1 LWIADFKW
9 SALGAFEALRIMG
22 IQRESGEGRKM
33 EQRRKQILSWC
44 LYDWANSAFACTIMA
59 AVLPV
64 FYSSVAGANLNKT
77 TASSY
82 WGYTN
87 TIAMLIVACSAP
99 ILGALADHRGIKKQ
113 FLAFFAGMGI
123 VSTSLLFFVGR
134 GDWFLASLLYIIGM
148 VGFSG
153 GNNFYDSLLP
163 HVAGAK
169 DIDRISSLGYALG
182 YLGGGILLALN
193 LAMILKPHWFGI
205 ADAEWG
211 TRYSF
216 VTVGV
221 WWATFSI
228 PILKNVPEPPVVP
241 IPGESSNSL
250 RASLQRLSLTF
261 HHIRQYREAFKF
273 LLAFW
278 LFNDGIGTIISM
290 AVIFG
295 AEINIS
301 QGNLIGS
308 ILAVQFI
315 GIPFSL
321 LFGRLAGRMG
331 TKQAIFL
338 GLAVYTG
345 ISVGGYFIQTALHF
359 WILAVLVGFV
369 QGGTQALSRSLFGT
383 MIPKSRSA
391 EFFSFYDV
399 SSKFA
404 GIIGPFVFGLVGQLT
419 GSSRLS
425 VFALVIFFIGGGII
439 LSTVNEE
446 EGRARA
452 LS

>member
-1 LWIADFKW
+1 MEK
-9 SALGAFEALRIMG
+9 
-22 IQRESGEGRKM
+22 QRGKM
-33 EQRRKQILSWC
+33 ILSWC
-44 LYDWANSAFACTIMA
+44 LYDWANSAFATTIMA

-64 FYSSVAGANLNKT
+64 FYSSVAGANLSKT

-87 TIAMLIVACSAP
+87 TLAMLVVAFSAP
-99 ILGALADHRGIKKQ
+99 ILGALADHRGIKKR
-113 FLAFFAGMGI
+113 FLALFAGMGI
-123 VSTSLLFFVGR
+123 VSTSFLVLVGK

-163 HVAGAK
+163 HVAGEK

-182 YLGGGILLALN
+182 YLGGGILLAFN
-193 LAMILKPHWFGI
+193 VAMILKPHWFGI

-216 VTVGV
+216 LTVGV
-221 WWATFSI
+221 WWAAFSI

-241 IPGESSNSL
+241 IPGESSNPL
-250 RASLQRLSLTF
+250 RASLQRLSLTLRNL
-261 HHIRQYREAFKF
+261 RQYREAFKF
-273 LLAFW
+273 LIAFW

-295 AEINIS
+295 AEINIP
-301 QGNLIGS
+301 QAHLIGS

-315 GIPFSL
+315 GIPFSI

-331 TKQAIFL
+331 TKRAIFL

-345 ISVGGYFIQTALHF
+345 ISIGGYFIQTALHF

-425 VFALVIFFIGGGII
+425 VVALVIFFIGGGMI
-439 LSTVNEE
+439 LFTVNEK

-452 LS
+452 FS

>member
-1 LWIADFKW
+1 
-9 SALGAFEALRIMG
+9 
-22 IQRESGEGRKM
+22 M
-33 EQRRKQILSWC
+33 EKERRKLILSWC
-44 LYDWANSAFACTIMA
+44 LYDWANSAFATTIMA

-64 FYSSVAGANLNKT
+64 FYSSIAGADLSKT
-77 TASSY
+77 MASSY

-87 TIAMLIVACSAP
+87 TIAMLIVAFTAP
-99 ILGALADHRGIKKQ
+99 ILGALADHSGTKKR
-113 FLAFFAGMGI
+113 FLALFAGMGA
-123 VSTSLLFFVGR
+123 VSTAMLVFVGR

-163 HVAGAK
+163 HVAGEK
-169 DIDRISSLGYALG
+169 DIDRISSYGYALG
-182 YLGGGILLALN
+182 YLGGGILLAFN

-205 ADAEWG
+205 PDAEWG

-216 VTVGV
+216 LTVGV
-221 WWATFSI
+221 WWTFFSI
-228 PILKNVPEPPVVP
+228 PILKNVPEPPIVP
-241 IPGESSNSL
+241 IAGESTNPL

-261 HHIRQYREAFKF
+261 HSLRQYQEAFKF
-273 LLAFW
+273 LVAFW
-278 LFNDGIGTIISM
+278 LYNDGIGTIISM

-295 AEINIS
+295 AEINIP
-301 QGNLIGS
+301 QAHLIGS

-315 GIPFSL
+315 GIPFSV
-321 LFGRLAGRMG
+321 LFGRLAGWMG
-331 TKQAIFL
+331 TKHAIFL

-345 ISVGGYFIQTALHF
+345 ISLGGYFIQTALHF

-404 GIIGPFVFGLVGQLT
+404 GIIGPFVFGIVGQMT

-425 VFALVIFFIGGGII
+425 VVALVVFFIGGGII
-439 LSTVNEE
+439 LLTVNEK

-452 LS
+452 FS

>member
-1 LWIADFKW
+1 MD
-9 SALGAFEALRIMG
+9 G
-22 IQRESGEGRKM
+22 
-33 EQRRKQILSWC
+33 QRRKLILSWC
-44 LYDWANSAFACTIMA
+44 LYDWANSAFATTIMA

-64 FYSSVAGANLNKT
+64 FYSSVAGANLSKT

-99 ILGALADHRGIKKQ
+99 LLGALADHKGTKKR
-113 FLAFFAGMGI
+113 FLAFFAALGV
-123 VSTSLLFFVGR
+123 VSTSLLVFVGR
-134 GDWFLASLLYIIGM
+134 GDWFLASFLYIIGM

-163 HVAGAK
+163 HVAGER
-169 DIDRISSLGYALG
+169 DMDRISSYGYALG
-182 YLGGGILLALN
+182 YLGGGILLAFN
-193 LAMILKPHWFGI
+193 LSMILKPHWFGI
-205 ADAEWG
+205 PDAEWG

-216 VTVGV
+216 LTVGV
-221 WWATFSI
+221 WWILFSI
-228 PILKNVPEPPVVP
+228 PLLKNVPEPAVVP
-241 IPGESSNSL
+241 IPGESPHPL
-250 RASLQRLSLTF
+250 RASIQRLSLTF
-261 HHIRQYREAFKF
+261 HNLRQYREAFKF
-273 LLAFW
+273 LVAFW
-278 LFNDGIGTIISM
+278 LYNDGIGTIISM

-295 AEINIS
+295 AEINIP
-301 QGNLIGS
+301 QGHLIGS

-315 GIPFSL
+315 GIPFSI
-321 LFGRLAGRMG
+321 LFGRLAGWLG
-331 TKQAIFL
+331 TKRAIFL
-338 GLAVYTG
+338 GLTVYTG
-345 ISVGGYFIQTALHF
+345 ISIGGYFIQTALHF

-369 QGGTQALSRSLFGT
+369 QGGTQALSRSFFGT

-425 VFALVIFFIGGGII
+425 VVALVIFFVGGG
-439 LSTVNEE
+439 LTLFTVNEK
-446 EGRARA
+446 EGRSRA

>member
-1 LWIADFKW
+1 
-9 SALGAFEALRIMG
+9 
-22 IQRESGEGRKM
+22 M
-33 EQRRKQILSWC
+33 EKQRRKMVLSWC
-44 LYDWANSAFACTIMA
+44 LYDWANSAFASTIMA

-64 FYSSVAGANLNKT
+64 FYSTVAGANLSKT

-87 TIAMLIVACSAP
+87 TLAMLVVAFSAP
-99 ILGALADHRGIKKQ
+99 ILGALADHRGIKKR

-123 VSTSLLFFVGR
+123 VSTSFLVLVGK

-163 HVAGAK
+163 HVAGEK

-182 YLGGGILLALN
+182 YLGGGILLAFN

-216 VTVGV
+216 LTVGV
-221 WWATFSI
+221 WWAAFSI
-228 PILKNVPEPPVVP
+228 PIMKNVPEPPVVP
-241 IPGESSNSL
+241 IPGESSSPL

-261 HHIRQYREAFKF
+261 HNLRQYREAFKF
-273 LLAFW
+273 LVAFW
-278 LFNDGIGTIISM
+278 LFNDGIGTIITM

-295 AEINIS
+295 AEINIP
-301 QGNLIGS
+301 QAHLIGS

-315 GIPFSL
+315 GIPFSI
-321 LFGRLAGRMG
+321 LFGRLAGWMG
-331 TKQAIFL
+331 TRQAIFL

-345 ISVGGYFIQTALHF
+345 ISIGGYFIQTALHF

-425 VFALVIFFIGGGII
+425 VVALVVFFIGGGMI
-439 LSTVNEE
+439 LFTVNEK
-446 EGRARA
+446 EGRASA
-452 LS
+452 FS

>member
-1 LWIADFKW
+1 MEK
-9 SALGAFEALRIMG
+9 ER
-22 IQRESGEGRKM
+22 RKM
-33 EQRRKQILSWC
+33 ILSWC
-44 LYDWANSAFACTIMA
+44 LYDWANSAFATTIMA

-64 FYSSVAGANLNKT
+64 FYSSVAGANLSKT

-87 TIAMLIVACSAP
+87 TIAMLIVAITAP
-99 ILGALADHRGIKKQ
+99 ILGALADHSGTKKR
-113 FLAFFAGMGI
+113 FLALFAGMGV
-123 VSTSLLFFVGR
+123 VSTAMLVLVGK

-163 HVAGAK
+163 HVAGEK
-169 DIDRISSLGYALG
+169 DIDRISSYGYALG
-182 YLGGGILLALN
+182 YLGGGILLAFN

-205 ADAEWG
+205 PDAEWG

-216 VTVGV
+216 LTVGV
-221 WWATFSI
+221 WWTLFSV
-228 PILKNVPEPPVVP
+228 PILKNVPEPPIVP
-241 IPGESSNSL
+241 IPGESSNPL
-250 RASLQRLSLTF
+250 RASLQRLSLTI
-261 HHIRQYREAFKF
+261 HNLRQYRQAFKF
-273 LLAFW
+273 LVAFW
-278 LFNDGIGTIISM
+278 LYNDGIGTIISM

-295 AEINIS
+295 AEINIP
-301 QGNLIGS
+301 QGHLIGS

-315 GIPFSL
+315 GIPFTI
-321 LFGRLAGRMG
+321 LFGRLAGWMG
-331 TKQAIFL
+331 TKRTIFL
-338 GLAVYTG
+338 GLAVYAG
-345 ISVGGYFIQTALHF
+345 ISLGGYFIQTALHF

-383 MIPKSRSA
+383 MIPKTRSA

-404 GIIGPFVFGLVGQLT
+404 GIIGPFVFGLVGQMT

-425 VFALVIFFIGGGII
+425 VVALVIFFVGGGII
-439 LSTVNEE
+439 LSTVNEK

-452 LS
+452 AL

>member
-1 LWIADFKW
+1 MD
-9 SALGAFEALRIMG
+9 R
-22 IQRESGEGRKM
+22 
-33 EQRRKQILSWC
+33 QRRKIILSWC
-44 LYDWANSAFACTIMA
+44 LYDWANSAFATTIMA

-64 FYSSVAGANLNKT
+64 FYSSVAGANLSKT
-77 TASSY
+77 MASSY

-87 TIAMLIVACSAP
+87 TIAMLIVASTAP
-99 ILGALADHRGIKKQ
+99 ILGALADHSGTKKR
-113 FLAFFAGMGI
+113 FLALFAGMGV
-123 VSTSLLFFVGR
+123 VSTAMLVFVGR
-134 GDWFLASLLYIIGM
+134 GDWFLASFLYIIGM

-163 HVAGAK
+163 HVAGER
-169 DIDRISSLGYALG
+169 DIDRISSYGYAMG
-182 YLGGGILLALN
+182 YLGGGILLAFN
-193 LAMILKPHWFGI
+193 LSMILKPHWFGI
-205 ADAEWG
+205 PDAEWG

-216 VTVGV
+216 LTVGV
-221 WWATFSI
+221 WWTLFSI
-228 PILKNVPEPPVVP
+228 PILKNVPEPPIVP
-241 IPGESSNSL
+241 IPGESSNPL
-250 RASLQRLSLTF
+250 RASFQRLSLTF
-261 HHIRQYREAFKF
+261 QNLRQYRQAFKF
-273 LLAFW
+273 LVSFW
-278 LFNDGIGTIISM
+278 LYNDGIGTIISM

-295 AEINIS
+295 AEINIP
-301 QGNLIGS
+301 QAHLIGS

-315 GIPFSL
+315 GIPFSI
-321 LFGRLAGRMG
+321 LFGRLAGWVG
-331 TKQAIFL
+331 TKRAIFL

-345 ISVGGYFIQTALHF
+345 ISLGGYFIQTALHF

-404 GIIGPFVFGLVGQLT
+404 GIIGPFVFGIVGQMT

-425 VFALVIFFIGGGII
+425 VVALVIFFIGGGII
-439 LSTVNEE
+439 LLTVNEK

-452 LS
+452 FS

>member
-1 LWIADFKW
+1 
-9 SALGAFEALRIMG
+9 
-22 IQRESGEGRKM
+22 M
-33 EQRRKQILSWC
+33 EKERRKLIISWC
-44 LYDWANSAFACTIMA
+44 LYDWANSAFATTIMA

-87 TIAMLIVACSAP
+87 TIAMLIVAFTAP
-99 ILGALADHRGIKKQ
+99 ILGALADHSGIKKR
-113 FLAFFAGMGI
+113 FLASFAGMGV
-123 VSTSLLFFVGR
+123 VSTAMLVLVGK

-163 HVAGAK
+163 HVAGEK
-169 DIDRISSLGYALG
+169 DIDRISSYGYALG
-182 YLGGGILLALN
+182 YLGGGILLAFN
-193 LAMILKPHWFGI
+193 LSMILKPHWFGI
-205 ADAEWG
+205 PDAEWG

-216 VTVGV
+216 MTVGV
-221 WWATFSI
+221 WWTLFSI
-228 PILKNVPEPPVVP
+228 PILKNVPEPPIVP
-241 IPGESSNSL
+241 IPGESSNPL
-250 RASLQRLSLTF
+250 RASFQRLSLTF
-261 HHIRQYREAFKF
+261 HNLRQYREAFKF
-273 LLAFW
+273 LVAFW
-278 LFNDGIGTIISM
+278 LYNDGIGTIISM

-295 AEINIS
+295 AEINIP
-301 QGNLIGS
+301 QAHLIGS

-315 GIPFSL
+315 GIPFSI
-321 LFGRLAGRMG
+321 LFGRLAGWMG
-331 TKQAIFL
+331 TKRMIFL

-345 ISVGGYFIQTALHF
+345 ISLGGYFIQTALHF

-383 MIPKSRSA
+383 LIPKSRSA

-404 GIIGPFVFGLVGQLT
+404 GIIGPSVFGIVGQMT

-425 VFALVIFFIGGGII
+425 VVALVVFFIGGGLI
-439 LSTVNEE
+439 LLTVNEK
-446 EGRARA
+446 EGRSRA
-452 LS
+452 LL

>member
-1 LWIADFKW
+1 
-9 SALGAFEALRIMG
+9 
-22 IQRESGEGRKM
+22 M
-33 EQRRKQILSWC
+33 EKERRKQILSWC
-44 LYDWANSAFACTIMA
+44 LYDWANSAFASTIMA

-64 FYSSVAGANLNKT
+64 FYSSVAGANLSKT

-87 TIAMLIVACSAP
+87 TLAMLVVAFSAP
-99 ILGALADHRGIKKQ
+99 ILGALADHRGIKKR
-113 FLAFFAGMGI
+113 FLALFAGMGI
-123 VSTSLLFFVGR
+123 VSTSMLVFVGK
-134 GDWFLASLLYIIGM
+134 GDWFLASLFYIIGM

-163 HVAGAK
+163 HVAGEK

-182 YLGGGILLALN
+182 YLGGGILLAFN
-193 LAMILKPHWFGI
+193 VAMILKPHWFGI

-216 VTVGV
+216 LTVGV
-221 WWATFSI
+221 WWAAFSI
-228 PILKNVPEPPVVP
+228 PILKNVPEPPIVP
-241 IPGESSNSL
+241 IPGESSNPL

-261 HHIRQYREAFKF
+261 HNIRQYREAFKF
-273 LLAFW
+273 LIAFW

-295 AEINIS
+295 AEINIP
-301 QGNLIGS
+301 QAHLIGS

-315 GIPFSL
+315 GIPFSI
-321 LFGRLAGRMG
+321 LFGRLAGWMG
-331 TKQAIFL
+331 TKRAIFL

-345 ISVGGYFIQTALHF
+345 ISIGGYFIQTALHF

-383 MIPKSRSA
+383 MIPRSRSA

-425 VFALVIFFIGGGII
+425 VVALVIFFIGGGMI
-439 LSTVNEE
+439 LFTVNEK

-452 LS
+452 FS